1 MAESTA
7 AVGPDELVAL
17 KEVALSGGLTGV
29 AHLSCAGLGG
39 TLGVSD
45 QTASRRLRRL
55 AEADLVDREVAGDG
69 QRVSLTGEGA
79 ARLRREYADYRRLFD
94 EDALSLAGAVTGG
107 MGEGRHYISLDG
119 YMRQFRER
127 LGYEP
132 YPGTLNVDLDER
144 SVRARAEIEAFD
156 AVPIDGWADED
167 RTFGPATC
175 YAATV
180 ARADDGRRYE
190 GAHAI
195 VPERTHHDDDQIEV
209 IAPDR
214 LRDELDLADG
224 TRIVLRVTD
233 ADTPEAGP

>member
-1 MAESTA
+1 MPETTA

-17 KEVALSGGLTGV
+17 KEVALAGGLTGA
-29 AHLSCAGLGG
+29 AHLSCAGLGAS
-39 TLGVSD
+39 LDVSD
-45 QTASRRLRRL
+45 QTASRRLRVL
-55 AEADLVDREVAGDG
+55 ADAGLVERTVGGDG
-69 QRVSLTGEGA
+69 QRVSLTDEGV

-94 EDALSLAGAVTGG
+94 DDALSLAGRVTGG

-132 YPGTLNVDLDER
+132 YLGTLNVDLDER
-144 SVRARAEIEAFD
+144 SVRARAEIEAFE
-156 AVPIDGWADED
+156 AVPIDGWEDEE

-180 ARADDGRRYE
+180 AHADDGRRYE

-195 VPERTHHDDDQIEV
+195 VPERTHHDEDQIEV

-214 LRDELDLADG
+214 LRDELDLADDD
-224 TRIVLRVTD
+224 RVVLRVVD
-233 ADTPEAGP
+233 AERADW

>member
-1 MAESTA
+1 MPETTA
-7 AVGPDELVAL
+7 VVGPDELVAL
-17 KEVALSGGLTGV
+17 KQVALAGGLSG
-29 AHLSCAGLGG
+29 AAALSCAGLGEA
-39 TLGVSD
+39 LGVSD

-55 AEADLVDREVAGDG
+55 ADAGLVDREVAGDG
-69 QRVSLTGEGA
+69 QRVSLTGTGA
-79 ARLRREYADYRRLFD
+79 ARLRREYADYRRLFGE
-94 EDALSLAGAVTGG
+94 EDLALRGDVTGG

-132 YPGTLNVDLDER
+132 YPGTLNVDLDDP
-144 SVRARAEIEAFD
+144 SVRARAEIEAFE
-156 AVPIDGWADED
+156 AVPIDGWADEE

-180 ARADDGRRYE
+180 ERADGAGAYE

-195 VPERTHHDDDQIEV
+195 VPERTHHDEDQIEV

-214 LRDELDLADG
+214 LRDELALADG
-224 TRIVLRVTD
+224 DRVVLSVVD
-233 ADTPEAGP
+233 AGGRR

>member
-1 MAESTA
+1 MAETTA
-7 AVGPDELVAL
+7 TVGPDELIAL

-29 AHLSCAGLGG
+29 AALSCSGLGESL
-39 TLGVSD
+39 TVSD
-45 QTASRRLRRL
+45 QTASRRLRHL
-55 AEADLVDREVAGDG
+55 EEAGLLERTVAGDG
-69 QRVSLTGEGA
+69 QRVSLTDAGA

-94 EDALSLAGAVTGG
+94 DEALALAGRVTSG

-132 YPGTLNVDLDER
+132 YAGTLNVNLDER
-144 SVRARAEIEAFD
+144 SVRARAEVEAFA
-156 AVPIDGWADED
+156 AVPIDGWADEE

-175 YAATV
+175 YEATV

-195 VPERTHHDDDQIEV
+195 VPERTHHDDDQLEV

-214 LRDELDLADG
+214 LRDELDLDDQ
-224 TRIVLRVTD
+224 TRVVLRVAD
-233 ADTPEAGP
+233 ADAPGADR

>member
-1 MAESTA
+1 MAETTA

-17 KEVALSGGLTGV
+17 KEVALAGGLTGV
-29 AHLSCAGLGG
+29 ATLSCAGLGG

-55 AEADLVDREVAGDG
+55 AEADLVTREVGGDG
-69 QRVSLTGEGA
+69 QRVSLTDAGS

-94 EDALSLAGAVTGG
+94 DDALSLAGRVTGG

-119 YMRQFRER
+119 YMRQFRAR

-132 YPGTLNVDLDER
+132 YPGTLNVNLDER
-144 SVRARAEIEAFD
+144 SVRARAEIEAFE
-156 AVPIDGWADED
+156 AVPIDGWADDE

-180 ARADDGRRYE
+180 ARADDGRQYG

-214 LRDELDLADG
+214 LRDELDLDDG
-224 TRIVLRVTD
+224 TRVVLRVVD
-233 ADTPEAGP
+233 ADPGGGA

>member
-1 MAESTA
+1 MSETTA

-17 KEVALSGGLTGV
+17 KQVALAGGLTGA
-29 AHLSCAGLGG
+29 AHLSCAGLGES
-39 TLGVSD
+39 LGVSD
-45 QTASRRLRRL
+45 QTASRRLRVL
-55 AEADLVDREVAGDG
+55 ADADLVDREVAGDG
-69 QRVSLTGEGA
+69 QHVSLTGDGV

-94 EDALSLAGAVTGG
+94 DDALSLAGRVTGG
-107 MGEGRHYISLDG
+107 MGEGRHYITLDG

-132 YPGTLNVDLDER
+132 YPGTLNVDLAER
-144 SVRARAEIEAFD
+144 SVRARAEIGAFES
-156 AVPIDGWADED
+156 VPIDGWADED

-175 YAATV
+175 FAATV

-195 VPERTHHDDDQIEV
+195 VPERTHHDEDQIEV

-214 LRDELDLADG
+214 LRDDLDLADG
-224 TRIVLRVTD
+224 DRVVLRVVD
-233 ADTPEAGP
+233 AERADR

>member
-1 MAESTA
+1 MPETTA

-17 KEVALSGGLTGV
+17 KAVALAGGLSGV
-29 AHLSCAGLGG
+29 AALSCAGLGE

-55 AEADLVDREVAGDG
+55 ADAGLVDREVTGDG
-69 QRVSLTGEGA
+69 QRVSLTDDGA
-79 ARLRREYADYRRLFD
+79 ARLRREYADYRRLFAD
-94 EDALSLAGAVTGG
+94 ETLALAGAVTGG

-132 YPGTLNVDLDER
+132 YPGTLNVALDDR
-144 SVRARAEIEAFD
+144 SVRARAEIEAFE
-156 AVPIDGWADED
+156 AVPIDGWADEE

-180 ARADDGRRYE
+180 ERADGDAYE

-195 VPERTHHDDDQIEV
+195 VPERTHHDEDQIEV

-214 LRDELDLADG
+214 LRDELALADG
-224 TRIVLRVTD
+224 DRVVLRVRD
-233 ADTPEAGP
+233 AGGEA